1 MQSNNILFI
10 IRSYDITDGSSITLN
25 AYIRNNPSI
34 KNYKIIARYVLSAQ
48 EDLNITEVSSWK
60 EIRKILEKDQFN
72 VIHYFKTAYY
82 DIFEWT
88 IKAMTSCR
96 ILIPVITTICQRPS
110 TKGLLLSPYEI
121 NKSDALVFIDR
132 SAYNDSLIS
141 FIPEYKKS
149 CIYFGTPETAIVKTQ
164 QLIDEKAKRSKESS
178 IIIFGRG
185 STLSKCPPDMIEVYN
200 KITYPHKKFIIA
212 GIKQNSWVEE
222 KAEKYND
229 IEVIGTKPF
238 EEWLKICNEFDIFL
252 YYIPKDSH
260 SSIDGTLGQAMLLEK
275 PVVYYGPEAPKE
287 RFINGENALIAE
299 EVEQIPELC
308 DRLANDFDLRY
319 RLGKNARLTS
329 IRDFHINTT
338 IKLYN
343 ELYDNVRK
351 RIKLQVKI
359 PYKYYIKFYSYCWK
373 RIFKSQLGGSWIE
386 KLYFRL
392 KPIK

>member
-10 IRSYDITDGSSITLN
+10 IRRYDITDGSSITLN

-60 EIRKILEKDQFN
+60 EIRRILEKDQFN

-96 ILIPVITTICQRPS
+96 ILIPTITTICQRPS

-149 CIYFGTPETAIVKTQ
+149 CIYFGTTETAIVKTQ
-164 QLIDEKAKRSKESS
+164 QLIDEKAKQSKESS

-185 STLSKCPPDMIEVYN
+185 STLSKCPSDMIEVYN

-287 RFINGENALIAE
+287 RFINGENALI
-299 EVEQIPELC
+299 EVNRAFLPN
-308 DRLANDFDLRY
+308 R
-319 RLGKNARLTS
+319 
-329 IRDFHINTT
+329 
-338 IKLYN
+338 
-343 ELYDNVRK
+343 
-351 RIKLQVKI
+351 
-359 PYKYYIKFYSYCWK
+359 
-373 RIFKSQLGGSWIE
+373 
-386 KLYFRL
+386 
-392 KPIK
+392 

>member
-1 MQSNNILFI
+1 
-10 IRSYDITDGSSITLN
+10 
-25 AYIRNNPSI
+25 
-34 KNYKIIARYVLSAQ
+34 
-48 EDLNITEVSSWK
+48 
-60 EIRKILEKDQFN
+60 
-72 VIHYFKTAYY
+72 
-82 DIFEWT
+82 
-88 IKAMTSCR
+88 
-96 ILIPVITTICQRPS
+96 
-110 TKGLLLSPYEI
+110 
-121 NKSDALVFIDR
+121 
-132 SAYNDSLIS
+132 
-141 FIPEYKKS
+141 
-149 CIYFGTPETAIVKTQ
+149 
-164 QLIDEKAKRSKESS
+164 
-178 IIIFGRG
+178 
-185 STLSKCPPDMIEVYN
+185 MIEVYN